1 MNQEQLDKI
10 REKLYTLQMS
20 VEADVWKGI
29 SASLRRRR
37 AVKLFWWASS
47 VAAAAVVLLFL
58 VIGNG
63 TVQPENLV
71 AEQLEIEQQVQPQ
84 LQHQPEPQLQLK
96 EEPQPVQK
104 EEGQTG
110 QQLQKDPQEKQQ
122 VQLQQESQPQHQ
134 PQAGPQLQQE
144 QEEPQYHEDLHPA
157 DRQQSIESYKDSF
170 EKVYIAE
177 SRPQERKYALALVSG
192 VMPGSSASISGSM
205 IRATS
210 AGAGNISQS
219 YTIEQISDTKYSL
232 PLNLGVQFQFLL
244 KNNMAIGI
252 GVNYTMLRSTYDCLI
267 NKKSFNVKQALHY
280 IGIPVNIY
288 GQIVDRNNFSFYLNA
303 GAAVEKGIRAVY
315 HLKSYDQTERNSSPI
330 DGVHFSVNA
339 GMGVEYKLNNTLGL
353 YLEPNIVYHMN
364 SDVPRSI
371 RTDQPLQVEAELG
384 FRFRF

>member
-10 REKLYTLQMS
+10 REKIYTLQIP
-20 VEADVWKGI
+20 VEGDVWKRI

-37 AVKLFWWASS
+37 AAKLFWWASS

-63 TVQPENLV
+63 TVHPEKLV
-71 AEQLEIEQQVQPQ
+71 AEQLEIEQQVQPR

-104 EEGQTG
+104 EEPQPVQKEEGQFE
-110 QQLQKDPQEKQQ
+110 Q
-122 VQLQQESQPQHQ
+122 
-134 PQAGPQLQQE
+134 QLQQE
-144 QEEPQYHEDLHPA
+144 QEEPQYYEDLQPA
-157 DRQQSIESYKDSF
+157 DRQQSIESFDDPF

-177 SRPQERKYALALVSG
+177 SRPQERRYALALVSG

-288 GQIVDRNNFSFYLNA
+288 GQIVDSNNFSFYLNA

-353 YLEPNIVYHMN
+353 YLEPNIVYHIN

>member
-1 MNQEQLDKI
+1 MNREQLDKI
-10 REKLYTLQMS
+10 REKLYTLQIP
-20 VEADVWKGI
+20 VEADVWKGV

-37 AVKLFWWASS
+37 AAKLFWWASS

-71 AEQLEIEQQVQPQ
+71 AEQLETGQQVQ
-84 LQHQPEPQLQLK
+84 LK
-96 EEPQPVQK
+96 EDPQPVQK
-104 EEGQTG
+104 EEGQSE
-110 QQLQKDPQEKQQ
+110 QPQPQ
-122 VQLQQESQPQHQ
+122 SQPQPQVQ
-134 PQAGPQLQQE
+134 PQSQPHEEPQLQQE
-144 QEEPQYHEDLHPA
+144 QEEPQHNEDLQPA
-157 DRQQSIESYKDSF
+157 DRQQSIESFEDSF

-244 KNNMAIGI
+244 KNNMALGI

-315 HLKSYDQTERNSSPI
+315 HLKSYDQAERNSSPI